1 VSVIAKRLSWARGG
15 PRNGRRRGGRG
26 QSLVEFALVFPII
39 MLLIAGF
46 FEIGRAVFDYNT
58 LANAARQGARV
69 ATVNQLA
76 NVTECNEMWPID
88 DPYEPHWS
96 IRGCAI
102 LAGTTMGLTTANVS
116 VSYAAPPDTTLT
128 CAPTLHVGCLASV
141 TVTYHYTLS
150 TPFVNK
156 LIGPI
161 TMVQTS
167 TMPVE
172 RVFP

>member
-1 VSVIAKRLSWARGG
+1 VTLSRRARDA
-15 PRNGRRRGGRG
+15 RG
-26 QSLVEFALVFPII
+26 QSLVEFALVIPII
-39 MLLIAGF
+39 LLVIVGF
-46 FEIGRAVFDYNT
+46 FEIGRAVFAYNT

-76 NVTECNEMWPID
+76 DVTECNAMWPID

-102 LAGTTMGLTTANVS
+102 LAAKTLGITTANVS

-128 CAPTLHVGCLASV
+128 CSPTLHVGCIASV
-141 TVTYHYTLS
+141 TVTYYYS
-150 TPFVNK
+150 VATPFVNK
-156 LIGPI
+156 LIGPM
-161 TMVQTS
+161 TMSQTS
-167 TMPVE
+167 EMPVE

>member
-1 VSVIAKRLSWARGG
+1 MSR
-15 PRNGRRRGGRG
+15 PRRRTRQTAGGRARG

-39 MLLIAGF
+39 VLLIAGF
-46 FEIGRAVFDYNT
+46 MEIGRAVFAYNT
-58 LANAARQGARV
+58 IANAARQGARV

-76 NVTECNEMWPID
+76 NVTECDETRPIE
-88 DPYEPHWS
+88 DPYEPHWT

-102 LAGTTMGLTTANVS
+102 AAGSTLGLGSSNVS

-128 CAPTLHVGCLASV
+128 CSPTLHIGCIATV
-141 TVTYHYTLS
+141 TVTYHYS
-150 TPFVNK
+150 VATPFVSM

-161 TMVQTS
+161 TMTQTS
-167 TMPVE
+167 SMPIE

>member
-1 VSVIAKRLSWARGG
+1 VSRAGNRL
-15 PRNGRRRGGRG
+15 GRRIVGRSRG
-26 QSLVEFALVFPII
+26 QSLVEFALIFPII
-39 MLLIAGF
+39 ILLIAGF
-46 FEIGRAVFDYNT
+46 FEIGRAVFAYN
-58 LANAARQGARV
+58 LIANAARQGARV

-76 NVTECNEMWPID
+76 DVTECDESWPID
-88 DPYEPHWS
+88 DPYQPHWS

-102 LAGTTMGLTTANVS
+102 LAAKTIGISTSNVS
-116 VSYAAPPDTTLT
+116 VSYAPPPDTTLT
-128 CAPTLHVGCLASV
+128 CSPTLHVGCIASV
-141 TVTYHYTLS
+141 TVTYSFTVA

-161 TMVQTS
+161 TMSQTS